1 MAHPS
6 SFAAHWHTTRTRLP
20 LHSPGGTSTTY
31 YRNPNTGIGTAAGGA
46 YHTTKAFSMT
56 DQNDINRAVQYWL
69 DKSTIHVVPRWI
81 GFAICLALFFLRIY
95 LVQGYFIIA
104 YGLGIYLLNNFI
116 LFLSPLDL
124 EEIDDRAGPT
134 LPTSES
140 EGKEYRPFTR
150 KLPEFKFWLAVTKGT
165 ITSFF
170 MTFFAVFD
178 VPVFW
183 PILLMYFGILF
194 FMTMRRQIAHMYKH
208 KYVPISWG
216 KAKYKNAGAEQGM
229 FGGGMAGAKGRS
241 E

>member
-1 MAHPS
+1 MRTSS
-6 SFAAHWHTTRTRLP
+6 SFLWHPTGTTRLP

-31 YRNPNTGIGTAAGGA
+31 YRNPNVGTTGSSSSVPAST
-46 YHTTKAFSMT
+46 FNMT
-56 DQNDINRAVQYWL
+56 DQNDINRAIQYWL
-69 DKSTIHVVPRWI
+69 DKSTIHVVPRWV
-81 GFAICLALFFLRIY
+81 GFAVCLALFFLRIY
-95 LVQGYFIIA
+95 LIQGYFIIA

-134 LPTSES
+134 LPTSET

-183 PILLMYFGILF
+183 PILVMYFGILF

-216 KAKYKNAGAEQGM
+216 KAKYKGAGTEQGM
-229 FGGGMAGAKGRS
+229 YGGGMAGAKGRS